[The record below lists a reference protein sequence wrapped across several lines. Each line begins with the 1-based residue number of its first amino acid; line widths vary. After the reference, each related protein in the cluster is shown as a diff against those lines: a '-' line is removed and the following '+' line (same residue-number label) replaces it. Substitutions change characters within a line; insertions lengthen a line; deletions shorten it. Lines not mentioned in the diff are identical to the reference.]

1 MTDAASSAKA
11 QAVAQ
16 VLQIMAAHS
25 LDLDDIRKAVKREK
39 RTAPGA
45 EHRKRGTL
53 GQMMM
58 KVFFYLGGT
67 LVFAGLGIYT
77 QTVWFQMDR
86 FQHVLITLGTG
97 FTAYLMG
104 VIFARSPQLEK
115 AATPCHILAFI
126 LQPVGIG
133 VLLKEYGHGG
143 SEAVGAMI
151 TFGPL
156 ALQQWLTFM
165 VTKRPSLLL
174 FSLLYFYGFVGAAT
188 VHYDFDR
195 GVAALACGLFLFF
208 LTVDM
213 QRKQAYRDLT
223 PLFFILGSGLTLA
236 GIYYHVGRTM
246 YDPLALSV
254 CMGFL
259 MHAVLSES
267 KTLFFMSLLYIAMY
281 FCGGPGGGWGSWSWN
296 NTTWRF
302 NHEMAAIFCG
312 ASLVLAGH
320 WLNRSP
326 FISAP
331 PVWLFVGTSLTLGG
345 IYGIWFDTAWEPLFV
360 GASTLAIYAALML
373 RSRAM
378 LAAAII
384 SLIGFIVAYAER
396 HFAHNVS
403 WPLMLIGFG
412 VLLLLAGFVF
422 ARLSSRIKES
432 NA

>member
-1 MTDAASSAKA
+1 MAGAATSAKE

-16 VLQIMAAHS
+16 VLQIMAAHG
-25 LDLDDIRKAVKREK
+25 LILDDIRAALKREK
-39 RTAPGA
+39 RTAHDGA
-45 EHRKRGTL
+45 ETGKRGTL

-77 QTVWFQMDR
+77 ETVWFQLGG
-86 FQHVLITLGTG
+86 FQRVLITLGTG

-126 LQPVGIG
+126 MQPVGIG

-156 ALQQWLTFM
+156 ALQQALTFA

-195 GVAALACGLFLFF
+195 GIAALACGMFLFF
-208 LTVDM
+208 VTVDM
-213 QRKQAYRDLT
+213 QRRQAYRDLT
-223 PLFFILGSGLTLA
+223 PLFFVLGSGLMLA
-236 GIYYHVGRTM
+236 GLYYHIGRTM
-246 YDPLALSV
+246 YDPLALSL
-254 CMGFL
+254 CMAFL
-259 MHAVLSES
+259 MHAVRTES
-267 KTLFFMSLLYIAMY
+267 KMLFFMSLLYIAMY
-281 FCGGPGGGWGSWSWN
+281 FCGGPGGGWGSWSWTN
-296 NTTWRF
+296 STWRF
-302 NHEMAAIFCG
+302 NHELAAIFCG
-312 ASLVLAGH
+312 TSLVLAGH

-331 PVWLFVGTSLTLGG
+331 PVWLFVGTSFALAGV
-345 IYGIWFDTAWEPLFV
+345 YGIFYDTAGEPLF
-360 GASTLAIYAALML
+360 AAAATLAIYAALMM

-378 LAAAII
+378 LAASIL
-384 SLIGFIVAYAER
+384 SLISFIVSYAQR
-396 HFAHNVS
+396 HFAHNVG
-403 WPLMLIGFG
+403 WPLLLILFG
-412 VLLLLAGFVF
+412 VLLLLSGFVF
-422 ARLSSRIKES
+422 ARLSARIREK
-432 NA
+432 A